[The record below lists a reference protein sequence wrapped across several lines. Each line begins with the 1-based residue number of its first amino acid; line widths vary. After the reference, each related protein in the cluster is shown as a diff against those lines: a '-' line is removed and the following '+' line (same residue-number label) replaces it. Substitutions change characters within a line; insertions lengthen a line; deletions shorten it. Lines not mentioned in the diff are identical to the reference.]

1 MLPGQVSRPRRHQEP
16 PDAGLVLGV
25 LVLDVDDLLQ
35 LLQLG
40 GVHDDAPRV
49 QLAAQRQRGLLGGGL
64 GLLTGQRLPEVSN
77 LETMRVCICF
87 YLTGSLGC

>member
-1 MLPGQVSRPRRHQEP
+1 MSRPRRHQEP

-40 GVHDDAPRV
+40 GVHDDAPGV
-49 QLAAQRQRGLLGGGL
+49 QLAAQRQRGLLGRGL
-64 GLLTGQRLPEVSN
+64 GLLAGQRLPEV
-77 LETMRVCICF
+77 
-87 YLTGSLGC
+87 